1 MSTGPVADVDGS
13 ATPAAAPA
21 VGAWVRA
28 CGIGDLPDGAVRRA
42 VLGADGPAVAVVRVG
57 DLVHSVADRC
67 SHADF
72 RLSEGEVVD
81 GGLECPL
88 HGALFDLRTGAP
100 DGLPATRPVAVH
112 AVRVRGDDVLVDPDV
127 STPPV
132 EGARTT

>member
-1 MSTGPVADVDGS
+1 MSTGPVTEQAAS
-13 ATPAAAPA
+13 APGTS
-21 VGAWVRA
+21 WVRA
-28 CGIGDLPDGAVRRA
+28 CSVGDLSDGGVRRA
-42 VLGADGPAVAVVRVG
+42 VLGADGPAVAVVWVG
-57 DLVHSVADRC
+57 DRVHAVADRC
-67 SHADF
+67 SHANF

-112 AVRVRGDDVLVDPDV
+112 AVRVQGDDVLVDPAA

-132 EGARTT
+132 DGAATT

>member
-1 MSTGPVADVDGS
+1 MSTGPVTEE
-13 ATPAAAPA
+13 ATPAP
-21 VGAWVRA
+21 GAGTSGWVRA
-28 CGIGDLPDGAVRRA
+28 CALADLGDGAVRRA

-57 DLVHSVADRC
+57 DLVHAVADRC

-100 DGLPATRPVAVH
+100 DGPPATRPVPVH
-112 AVRVRGDDVLVDPDV
+112 AVRVQGDDVLVDPAASATPVDGA
-127 STPPV
+127 ST
-132 EGARTT
+132 T